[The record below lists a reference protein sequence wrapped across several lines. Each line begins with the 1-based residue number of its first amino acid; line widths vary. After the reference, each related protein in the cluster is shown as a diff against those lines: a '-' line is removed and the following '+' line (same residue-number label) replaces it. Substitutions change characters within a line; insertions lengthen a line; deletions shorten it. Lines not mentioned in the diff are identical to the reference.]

1 MCSAFSA
8 ETDPEEAF
16 MAIRVSTKRGT
27 KSTSRKM
34 ASSRHGTDPMPATQ
48 AVAGAF
54 GLEGRDRK
62 TPRPAGRLRPH
73 PASTGGASP
82 TRGPVGISNRPL
94 KREMEEQHQV
104 PPRRKAKV
112 R

>member
-1 MCSAFSA
+1 MCTASRL
-8 ETDPEEAF
+8 TDPEEAH
-16 MAIRVSTKRGT
+16 MPIRASTKRGT

-73 PASTGGASP
+73 PASTGGGTSP
-82 TRGPVGISNRPL
+82 SRGPVGISNRPL
-94 KREMEEQHQV
+94 EREMEEQHQV
-104 PPRRKAKV
+104 PPRRQAKG

>member
-1 MCSAFSA
+1 M
-8 ETDPEEAF
+8 P
-16 MAIRVSTKRGT
+16 IRVSTKRGT

-34 ASSRHGTDPMPATQ
+34 ASSRHGTEPMPATQ

-62 TPRPAGRLRPH
+62 TPHPAGRLRPH
-73 PASTGGASP
+73 APSTGGGASP
-82 TRGPVGISNRPL
+82 ARGPVGISNRPL
-94 KREMEEQHQV
+94 ERERAEQGQV
-104 PPRRKAKV
+104 PPRRTAKG